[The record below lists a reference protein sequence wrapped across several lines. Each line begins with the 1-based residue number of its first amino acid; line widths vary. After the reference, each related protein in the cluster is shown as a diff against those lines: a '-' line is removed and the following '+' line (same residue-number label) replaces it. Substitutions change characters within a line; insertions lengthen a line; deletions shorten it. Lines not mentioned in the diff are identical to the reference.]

1 MTSFRSIGYH
11 WGEIENMIKCYK
23 CNDTGYTIIGPLGL
37 RVKCSCQIE
46 SSVKE
51 QKLDRPIYHVT
62 QADKIITEVRGLVP
76 TQRINDEYDED
87 TLTDNIAN
95 MCRVQRCKIKGFNN
109 YSEALNTIIAK
120 ISTGTLNQSYIL
132 GAPNG
137 FGKATFANTCIKRL
151 DSLGLKAVPYISL
164 FEIAELR
171 VEHEKRLLGYL
182 NKTSKVND
190 DSDEEIDYTWTD
202 YVKTDALFTYLTTLE
217 NKKVETAVL
226 KAIMEIRGPKDLP
239 TIVFTS
245 SSLKPYLSDIT
256 QKKVIWDDILAYN
269 DDKAGCDR
277 LIHKSCFK
285 IYDTRLD
292 LK

>member
-1 MTSFRSIGYH
+1 
-11 WGEIENMIKCYK
+11 MIKCYK
-23 CNDTGYTIIGPLGL
+23 CNDTGYTVTGPLKI

-51 QKLDRPIYHVT
+51 TIRKELDKPVYHVT
-62 QADKIITEVRGLVP
+62 KAEKIVSGAKGLVP
-76 TQRINDEYDED
+76 AQRINDEYDED
-87 TLTDNIAN
+87 ILTDNIAN
-95 MCRVQRCKIKGFNN
+95 MCRAQRCKVKGFSN
-109 YSEALNTIIAK
+109 YSEVLSTIIAK
-120 ISTGTLNQSYIL
+120 ISTGTLSQSYIL

-137 FGKATFANTCIKRL
+137 FGKTTFANTCIKRL
-151 DSLGLKAVPYISL
+151 DSMGLRAVPYISL

-182 NKTSKVND
+182 NKTIKTD
-190 DSDEEIDYTWTD
+190 TEEGGGGISYTWTD
-202 YVKTDALFTYLTTLE
+202 YVKSDVLFTYLTTLE
-217 NKKVETAVL
+217 NKKVEAAVL
-226 KAIMEIRGPKDLP
+226 KAIMEIRGPKGLP
-239 TIVFTS
+239 TIVLTS

-269 DDKAGCDR
+269 DDKTMCDR

-285 IYDTRLD
+285 VYDARLD